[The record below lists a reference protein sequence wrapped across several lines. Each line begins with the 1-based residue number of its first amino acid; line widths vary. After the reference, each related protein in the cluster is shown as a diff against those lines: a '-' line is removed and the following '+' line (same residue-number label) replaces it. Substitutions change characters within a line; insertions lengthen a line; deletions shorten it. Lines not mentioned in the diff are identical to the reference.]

1 MDEVWTL
8 SVGAAVGFV
17 RLDNAIFCG
26 GESVSD
32 LRGDVKHALH
42 MFVKNPGFTIAV
54 VAALA
59 LGIGADTAIFSVVN
73 TVLLKPLSYPEPDRI
88 VQLLCTSP
96 EGEGPCGSATKL
108 HIWQEQTSVF
118 QDVAAYDFSG
128 KGMNLTSAI
137 PEQVHGMHVTEQY
150 FRVFGAPFAL
160 GRGFT
165 PEEDRPHGGNVVVIS
180 SGLWKRKFGGD
191 RNVVGKSI
199 SIANL
204 PYTVVGVTG
213 DFDTDPAADLWIP
226 YQFDPNTSDQAHY
239 FVAAARMKPG
249 VTLSQVQAQLKLA
262 AAEFNRKYPGIN
274 QRGGFDAQL
283 LKDSV
288 VSDVRSSLLVLIG
301 AVSFVLLIACANVAN
316 LLMVRAAGRKRE
328 FAIRAAM
335 GAGRARIIRQLL
347 TESVLLAL
355 TGGLLGLVIGLTG
368 VRALLAMSPGDI
380 PRIGENGVA
389 VGLDWRVALFTLG
402 ISLLTGILFGLIP
415 ALGASKPDL
424 SSSMKES
431 SKGSGGSLKTSKVR
445 SLLVVSEV
453 SLALVL
459 LVGASLLIRTFVALR
474 AVDPGFNSHN
484 VLTLEMALNGP
495 QFEKTA
501 GVAQL
506 VRLCR
511 ERLNATP
518 GVVTAAATNSMPL
531 LGGFGLPFTIV
542 GRPNNGQPEG
552 AGWMAVSPGFYGAF
566 KIPILRGRDFTDN
579 DTGGAQGVALINEAM
594 AKHYWKNGENPVGQ
608 QIVIGHGVGPEFE
621 EPARLIVGVVGDV
634 RDGGLNRNPDPKMIV
649 PLAQMTDGLT
659 ELNAKVAPI
668 AWAIRTRGEP
678 HQMAA
683 VVSEQ
688 LRQASGGIPVAHVRS
703 MDEVIVRSTARQDF
717 NMLLLSI
724 FGGSALILAA
734 IGIYGLMAFSVQQRT
749 QEIGIRMAMG
759 ADRGRI
765 TQMVVWQGMRL
776 ALAGVVIGVGAAF
789 GLTRLVA
796 SLLYGV
802 QKWDPIVFVSVPV
815 ILSAVALLAVWL
827 PAQRASK
834 LNPMEAL
841 RTE

>member
-1 MDEVWTL
+1 M
-8 SVGAAVGFV
+8 
-17 RLDNAIFCG
+17 
-26 GESVSD
+26 SD

-54 VAALA
+54 IAALA

-88 VQLLCTSP
+88 VQLLCTGP
-96 EGEGPCGSATKL
+96 GGEGACGSATKL
-108 HIWQEQTSVF
+108 HLWQEQTSVF
-118 QDVAAYDFSG
+118 QDVAGYDG
-128 KGMNLTSAI
+128 GGGMNLTGGI
-137 PEQVHGMHVTEQY
+137 PEQVHGAHVTEQY

-165 PEEDRPHGGNVVVIS
+165 KDEDRPNGGNVVVLS
-180 SGLWKRKFGGD
+180 NGLWKRRFGSDPGI
-191 RNVVGKSI
+191 VGRSI

-204 PYTVVGVTG
+204 PYTIVGVTG
-213 DFDTDPAADLWIP
+213 PDFDTDPPADLWVP
-226 YQFDPNTSDQAHY
+226 YQFDPNTRDQAHY
-239 FVAAARMKPG
+239 FVAAGRMKPG
-249 VTLSQVQAQLKLA
+249 VTVAQVQAQLKLA
-262 AAEFNRKYPGIN
+262 AVEFNRRYPGAN
-274 QRGGFDAQL
+274 DRGGFDAQL

-288 VSDVRSSLLVLIG
+288 VSDVRSSLLVLVG

-335 GAGRARIIRQLL
+335 GAGRWRIIRQLL

-355 TGGLLGLVIGLTG
+355 MGGLLGLVVG
-368 VRALLAMSPGDI
+368 VAGVHALLAVSPGDI

-389 VGLDWRVALFTLG
+389 VGLDWRVALFTFG
-402 ISLLTGILFGLIP
+402 ISILTGILFGLMP
-415 ALGASKPDL
+415 AISASKPDL
-424 SSSMKES
+424 NSSMKES
-431 SKGSGGSLKTSKVR
+431 SKGSGGSLRTGKVR
-445 SLLVVSEV
+445 SILVVFEIFA
-453 SLALVL
+453 ALVL
-459 LVGASLLIRTFVALR
+459 LVGASLLIRTFLALR
-474 AVDPGFNSHN
+474 SVDPGFNSHN
-484 VLTLEMALNGP
+484 VLTMEMALNGP
-495 QFEKTA
+495 QFQKTA

-506 VRLCR
+506 VRVVR
-511 ERLNATP
+511 ERLDSTP
-518 GVVTAAATNSMPL
+518 GVLTAAATNSMPL
-531 LGGFGLPFTIV
+531 VGGFGLPFTIV
-542 GRPNNGQPEG
+542 GRANNGQPDG
-552 AGWMAVSPGFYGAF
+552 AGWMAVSPGFFDSF
-566 KIPILRGRDFTDN
+566 KIPIVRGRDFTDN
-579 DTGGAQGVALINEAM
+579 DTAGAQGVAIINQAM
-594 AKHYWKNGENPVGQ
+594 AKQFWKNGENPVGQ

-668 AWAIRTRGEP
+668 SWVLRTRLEP
-678 HQMAA
+678 HQMTN
-683 VVSEQ
+683 VVTETI
-688 LRQASGGIPVAHVRS
+688 RKASGGIPVARVRS
-703 MDEVIVRSTARQDF
+703 MDEVVVRSTARQDF

-734 IGIYGLMAFSVQQRT
+734 IGIYGLMAYSVQQRT

-759 ADRGRI
+759 ADAGCI
-765 TQMVVWQGMRL
+765 TRMVVWQGMRL
-776 ALAGVVIGVGAAF
+776 TLAGVIIGLGASFA
-789 GLTRLVA
+789 LTRLIA
-796 SLLYGV
+796 SWLYGV
-802 QKWDPIVFVSVPV
+802 KQWDPAVFVSVPLV
-815 ILSAVALLAVWL
+815 LSAIALAAVWL

>member
-1 MDEVWTL
+1 MGDFR
-8 SVGAAVGFV
+8 A
-17 RLDNAIFCG
+17 
-26 GESVSD
+26 D
-32 LRGDVKHALH
+32 LKHALH

-88 VQLLCTSP
+88 VQLLCTGP
-96 EGEGPCGSATKL
+96 GGEGPCGSATKL
-108 HIWQEQTSVF
+108 HVWQNQTSVF
-118 QDVAAYDFSG
+118 QDVAGYDFG
-128 KGMNLTSAI
+128 GGMNLTGTI
-137 PEQVHGMHVTEQY
+137 PEQVHGVHVTEQY
-150 FRVFGAPFAL
+150 FRVFGAKFIQ
-160 GRGFT
+160 GRPFT
-165 PEEDRPHGGNVVVIS
+165 PDEDRPHGGNVTVIS
-180 SGLWKRKFGGD
+180 GGLWKRKFGGD
-191 RNVVGKSI
+191 PNIIGKTI
-199 SIANL
+199 SLANL
-204 PYTVVGVTG
+204 PYTVVGVTST
-213 DFDTDPAADLWIP
+213 DFDTDPVADLWVP
-226 YQFDPNTSDQAHY
+226 YQFDPNTKDQAHY
-239 FVAAARMKPG
+239 FVAAGRMRPG
-249 VTLSQVQAQLKLA
+249 ITLSQVQAQLRLA
-262 AAEFNRKYPGIN
+262 AVEFNRKYPGIN
-274 QRGGFDAQL
+274 QQGGFDAQL

-288 VSDVRSSLLVLIG
+288 VSDIRNSLLVLIG

-316 LLMVRAAGRKRE
+316 LLMVRAAGRSRE
-328 FAIRAAM
+328 FAIRAAL

-355 TGGLLGLVIGLTG
+355 AGGGLGLVLGFSG
-368 VRALLAMSPGDI
+368 VRALLAVSPGDI
-380 PRIGENGVA
+380 PRIGEDGVR

-402 ISLLTGILFGLIP
+402 ISILTGVLFGLIP

-431 SKGSGGSLKTSKVR
+431 SRGSGSSLRHNKMR

-484 VLTLEMALNGP
+484 VWTAEMALNGP

-501 GVAQL
+501 GVAQ
-506 VRLCR
+506 VIRAGR
-511 ERLNATP
+511 ERLNAVP
-518 GVVTAAATNSMPL
+518 GVITAAATNSMPL
-531 LGGFGLPFTIV
+531 VGGFGLPFIMV
-542 GRPNNGQPEG
+542 GKPLNGPATG
-552 AGWMAVSPGFYGAF
+552 DAGWMAVSPGYFDAF
-566 KIPILRGRDFTDN
+566 KIPLVRGRDFTDS
-579 DTGGAQGVALINEAM
+579 DTAASQGVAIINEAM
-594 AKHYWKNGENPVGQ
+594 AKEFWKNGENPVGQ
-608 QIVIGHGVGPEFE
+608 QIIIGKGVGPEFE
-621 EPARLIVGVVGDV
+621 EPARLIVGIVGDV
-634 RDGGLNRNPDPKMIV
+634 RDGGLNRNPGSKMVV

-659 ELNAKVAPI
+659 ELNSKVAPI
-668 AWAIRTRGEP
+668 SWVVRTRLDP
-678 HQMAA
+678 HQMTATLT
-683 VVSEQ
+683 EQ
-688 LRQASGGIPVAHVRS
+688 LRQASGGFPVARVRS
-703 MDEVIVRSTARQDF
+703 MEEVVVRSTARQDF

-734 IGIYGLMAFSVQQRT
+734 IGIYGLMAYSVQQRT

-765 TQMVVWQGMRL
+765 TKMVVWQGMRL
-776 ALAGVVIGVGAAF
+776 TVVGVVIGVGAAF

-802 QKWDPIVFVSVPV
+802 QPWDPMVFVSVPLV
-815 ILSAVALLAVWL
+815 LSAVALFAVWL
-827 PAQRASK
+827 PALRASK

>member
-1 MDEVWTL
+1 M
-8 SVGAAVGFV
+8 
-17 RLDNAIFCG
+17 
-26 GESVSD
+26 SD

-54 VAALA
+54 IAALA

-88 VQLLCTSP
+88 VQLLCTGP
-96 EGEGPCGSATKL
+96 GGEGPCGSATKL
-108 HIWQEQTSVF
+108 HLWQEQTSVF
-118 QDVAAYDFSG
+118 QDVAGYDG
-128 KGMNLTSAI
+128 GGGMNLTGGI
-137 PEQVHGMHVTEQY
+137 PEQVHGAHVTEQY

-165 PEEDRPHGGNVVVIS
+165 KDEDRPNGGNVVVLS
-180 SGLWKRKFGGD
+180 NGLWKRRFGSDPGI
-191 RNVVGKSI
+191 VGRSI

-204 PYTVVGVTG
+204 PYTIVGVTG
-213 DFDTDPAADLWIP
+213 PDFDTDPPADLWVP
-226 YQFDPNTSDQAHY
+226 YQFDPNTRDQAHY
-239 FVAAARMKPG
+239 FVAAGRMKPG
-249 VTLSQVQAQLKLA
+249 VTVAQVQAQLKLA
-262 AAEFNRKYPGIN
+262 AAEFNRRYPGVN

-288 VSDVRSSLLVLIG
+288 VSDVRSSLLVLVG

-335 GAGRARIIRQLL
+335 GAGRWRIIRQLL

-355 TGGLLGLVIGLTG
+355 MGGLLGLVLGVAG

-389 VGLDWRVALFTLG
+389 VGLDWRVALFTFG
-402 ISLLTGILFGLIP
+402 ISILTGILFGLMP
-415 ALGASKPDL
+415 AISASKPDL
-424 SSSMKES
+424 NSSMKES
-431 SKGSGGSLKTSKVR
+431 SKGSGGSLRTGKVR
-445 SLLVVSEV
+445 SLLVVFEIFA
-453 SLALVL
+453 ALVL
-459 LVGASLLIRTFVALR
+459 LVGASLLIRTFLALR
-474 AVDPGFNSHN
+474 SVDPGFNSHN
-484 VLTLEMALNGP
+484 VLTMEMALNGP
-495 QFEKTA
+495 QFQKTA

-506 VRLCR
+506 VRVVR
-511 ERLNATP
+511 ERLDSTP
-518 GVVTAAATNSMPL
+518 GVLTAAATNAMPL
-531 LGGFGLPFTIV
+531 VGGFGLPFTIV
-542 GRPNNGQPEG
+542 GRANNGQPDG
-552 AGWMAVSPGFYGAF
+552 AGWMAVSPGFFDSF
-566 KIPILRGRDFTDN
+566 KIPIVRGRDFTDN
-579 DTGGAQGVALINEAM
+579 DTAGAQGVAIINQAM
-594 AKHYWKNGENPVGQ
+594 AKQFWKNGENPVGQ

-621 EPARLIVGVVGDV
+621 EPARLIVGIVGDV

-668 AWAIRTRGEP
+668 SWVLRTRLEP
-678 HQMAA
+678 HQMTN
-683 VVSEQ
+683 VVTETI
-688 LRQASGGIPVAHVRS
+688 RKASGGIPVARVRS
-703 MDEVIVRSTARQDF
+703 MDEVVVRSTARQDF

-734 IGIYGLMAFSVQQRT
+734 IGIYGLMAYSVQQRT

-759 ADRGRI
+759 ADAGRI
-765 TQMVVWQGMRL
+765 TRMVVWQGMRL
-776 ALAGVVIGVGAAF
+776 TLAGVIIGLGASFA
-789 GLTRLVA
+789 LTRLIA
-796 SLLYGV
+796 SWLYGV
-802 QKWDPIVFVSVPV
+802 KQWDPAVFVCVPLV
-815 ILSAVALLAVWL
+815 LSAIALAAVWL